1 MTSGLL
7 FYAILLLCFGVVVI
21 LALGLGNF
29 AKGSEDGAKKSNKM
43 MQYRIMAQ
51 AAAVALIVVVILIE
65 RSGGN

>member
-43 MQYRIMAQ
+43 MIIHQ
-51 AAAVALIVVVILIE
+51 
-65 RSGGN
+65 